1 MPCKKKAAQDAENT
15 ADKISKISVTSQDEP
30 KKNGRKKNS
39 LKVDD
44 KKVEDKGK
52 KEGGTS
58 KKIEKKTSAG
68 KEKIVEKGSVTEK
81 HQPIKRTRKASH
93 TEETDSSIKKVKFST
108 PPPEVHEITPRQTP
122 TKSTSKTKTP
132 KCPLKNYINV
142 IKGDLILTCGTGEQ
156 IGHGQR
162 NTTRKPRGI
171 MDSLPDDIIDIAA
184 GGVHSVFLTDT
195 GEVYSCGINEKGTI
209 PLKDRPDDDC
219 ITEFA
224 KIEYD
229 VEITALG
236 KFIAIVAGASFT
248 AALTE
253 QGSVVIWGDLRD
265 AGGEMTEHDVF
276 ENLREG
282 INVLIDSRKGHK
294 IVKIAAGENHL
305 VCLSEQGELFTFGD
319 LSKGQLGRVSGKYS
333 SRKGA
338 FYGDNS
344 GDKLKV
350 PNILNKGKAVVFKN
364 VFAGGY
370 WTIAVSREGDVYVAG
385 LNNYDQLGFPASDKD
400 GDDNRILSFKK
411 SPIFVKEGLQ
421 ITHVCGSQHIV
432 VRYDN
437 GEVYSIGRN
446 IDNALGLNTWK
457 GKDDNENWKSGKLN
471 KIPFDVK
478 IAGATAGLGCSIVW
492 DEDGNAWSWG
502 ADTSG
507 QLGLGISEDDD
518 DKMVPKPRK
527 ISSKHLEGK
536 KIFKVSIADNHSIFL
551 TCDLD

>member
-1 MPCKKKAAQDAENT
+1 MLEAEKTAEKIEKIKKNLTNASGK
-15 ADKISKISVTSQDEP
+15 
-30 KKNGRKKNS
+30 KKNGETTLKEKKDSNNS
-39 LKVDD
+39 N
-44 KKVEDKGK
+44 
-52 KEGGTS
+52 
-58 KKIEKKTSAG
+58 KIEEKTEAIERPPPSKRG
-68 KEKIVEKGSVTEK
+68 RRGSPDDE
-81 HQPIKRTRKASH
+81 S
-93 TEETDSSIKKVKFST
+93 DGNIKKVKFST
-108 PPPEVHEITPRQTP
+108 PPPEVYEITPRPTP
-122 TKSTSKTKTP
+122 NKSTQKTKAP
-132 KCPLKNYINV
+132 RCPLENYINTV
-142 IKGDLILTCGTGEQ
+142 IGDLVLTCGTGEQ

-171 MDSLPDDIIDIAA
+171 MGTLPKDIIDIAA
-184 GGVHSVFLTDT
+184 GGVHSVLLTENGD
-195 GEVYSCGINEKGTI
+195 VYSCGINEKGTI

-219 ITEFA
+219 ITEFT

-229 VEITALG
+229 EDVTILG
-236 KFIAIVAGASFT
+236 KFVAIDAGASFS
-248 AALTE
+248 AAVTE
-253 QGSVVIWGDLRD
+253 FGSVVIWGDLRD
-265 AGGEMTEHDVF
+265 AGGEMNDHGVF
-276 ENLREG
+276 EDLREG
-282 INVLIDSRKGHK
+282 IKILIDARKGHK

-305 VCLSEQGELFTFGD
+305 VCLSDQGELFTFGD

-350 PNILNKGKAVVFKN
+350 PNILNKGKVVVFVN

-370 WTIAVSREGDVYVAG
+370 WTMAVSKEGDVYVAG
-385 LNNYDQLGFPASDKD
+385 LNNFDQLGFPAPENDEE
-400 GDDNRILSFKK
+400 DNRISSFKK
-411 SPIFVKEGLQ
+411 SPVFAKEGLK
-421 ITHVCGSQHIV
+421 ITHACGAQHII

-446 IDNALGLNTWK
+446 IDNALGLGTWK
-457 GKDDNENWKSGKLN
+457 GKDDNENWKSCKLN

-492 DEDGNAWSWG
+492 DDDGNSWSWG

-518 DKMVPKPRK
+518 DKMVPEPKK

-536 KIFKVSIADNHSIFL
+536 RIFKVSIADNHSVFL
-551 TCDLD
+551 ACDLE